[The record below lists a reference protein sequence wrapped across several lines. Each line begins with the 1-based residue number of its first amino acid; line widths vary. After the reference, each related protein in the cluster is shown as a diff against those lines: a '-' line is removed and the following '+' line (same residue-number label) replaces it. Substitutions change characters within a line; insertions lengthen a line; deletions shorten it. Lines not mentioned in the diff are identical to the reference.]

1 MTKEFSR
8 YLELMKE
15 RPEEF
20 DNNNAEY
27 EIITDPEKVS
37 RYESETGKRIGVVYE
52 SPWHLMVVDL
62 VTTGGQK
69 YFAYERLLPAVRKGA
84 VAALTMCGEKY
95 ILLNQYR
102 HALRGLQYSFPRGF
116 AEEGLT
122 PEENLRKELSEE
134 LGAEPDE
141 VKFLGNVV
149 ANSGVSGDKISV
161 YLCRINSFKEKKHYE
176 GIKKVE
182 VFSHEELEEMMRE
195 GKIDDGFTLSALQL
209 MRAHE

>member
-1 MTKEFSR
+1 M
-8 YLELMKE
+8 
-15 RPEEF
+15 
-20 DNNNAEY
+20 
-27 EIITDPEKVS
+27 
-37 RYESETGKRIGVVYE
+37 
-52 SPWHLMVVDL
+52 
-62 VTTGGQK
+62 
-69 YFAYERLLPAVRKGA
+69 
-84 VAALTMCGEKY
+84 
-95 ILLNQYR
+95 
-102 HALRGLQYSFPRGF
+102 RGLQYSFPRGF